1 MAGDVMAA
9 LFNQDVQVTNLDIKD
24 AKQKECI
31 LNKKSVPEPCMR

>member
-24 AKQKECI
+24 AKQKECTRA
-31 LNKKSVPEPCMR
+31 LREVM